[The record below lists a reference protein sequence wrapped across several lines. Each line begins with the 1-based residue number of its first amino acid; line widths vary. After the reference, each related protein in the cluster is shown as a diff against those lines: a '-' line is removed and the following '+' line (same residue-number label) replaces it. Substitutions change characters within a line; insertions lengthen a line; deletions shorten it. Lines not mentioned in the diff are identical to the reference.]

1 MKTHHQSLLKQPA
14 FMKKIKYHAAKILP
28 ITLFL
33 SLSSCHGTEDDLYP
47 NNSERTDASRRMSVL
62 EYPDIYEILKS
73 EKVILEA
80 LNAWK
85 EMLTYATHFSRRE
98 IGFFIYYRHSS
109 NSYIIGEWVYGPL
122 VPFTFGNEA
131 YVNLGKP
138 LFPYEVC
145 AFYHC
150 HPPYYGPDYRLTGAS
165 QEDENLAY
173 KLDIPGFVFDYS
185 YSSVWGTYDYETEA
199 DFPTTY
205 VFGPRQRSPYK
216 FY

>member
-1 MKTHHQSLLKQPA
+1 
-14 FMKKIKYHAAKILP
+14 
-28 ITLFL
+28 
-33 SLSSCHGTEDDLYP
+33 
-47 NNSERTDASRRMSVL
+47 MSVL

-98 IGFFIYYRHSS
+98 IGFFIYYR
-109 NSYIIGEWVYGPL
+109 
-122 VPFTFGNEA
+122 
-131 YVNLGKP
+131 
-138 LFPYEVC
+138 VC

-185 YSSVWGTYDYETEA
+185 YSSVWGTYDYET